1 MWRIRGLNLRWKK
14 RGSLVATGRF
24 RCCFSYFQGHVFF
37 FPPVGSGIKTL
48 SQLHISNLRGQRI
61 LHFYLGVGGVIGEWG
76 PLWILMK
83 NEWNLMFQSEFY
95 MDLSFVVCVCYLPVS
110 ETHSQVILVI
120 YVCVYIHLP
129 PLSSS
134 TCCSVS
140 VSACVG
146 LMERPSQPSPHWDIM
161 VRQTYSTTQIKIN
174 KQSEVFA
181 LNAAP
186 FF

>member
-1 MWRIRGLNLRWKK
+1 
-14 RGSLVATGRF
+14 
-24 RCCFSYFQGHVFF
+24 
-37 FPPVGSGIKTL
+37 
-48 SQLHISNLRGQRI
+48 
-61 LHFYLGVGGVIGEWG
+61 
-76 PLWILMK
+76 
-83 NEWNLMFQSEFY
+83 MFQSEFY
-95 MDLSFVVCVCYLPVS
+95 MTLSFVMCVCVCFFFIFLYLRP
-110 ETHSQVILVI
+110 TTRVILVV
-120 YVCVYIHLP
+120 YVCLYIHLP

-181 LNAAP
+181 LNTAP
-186 FF
+186 FFKLCFFNEYTTWSGPRRRRQLLSLGEIRWCCENKEKIEGESRRAEEKGGSA